1 MLDKKHV
8 VNVPEGAIVRSNRI
22 VLWTIEKH
30 YSKTKQYNNDTRR
43 QIGKALEADRTKM
56 YPNDNYKEL
65 FPDGYNECLGP
76 KLSPSWQS
84 IGLYTVLKAI
94 AGRLPLY
101 DCLYQAFGKEDTDLI
116 LDYAM
121 YCIAYESS
129 VSQHF
134 EKEMADKALF
144 SEKLR
149 SDSYLSDFFKNNLA
163 QEKIDLFLDLW
174 APAIIKH

>member
-116 LDYAM
+116 LDYCQLCTKVTLNVCNHHSSHSSLAKN
-121 YCIAYESS
+121 ESICS
-129 VSQHF
+129 S
-134 EKEMADKALF
+134 DRLLF
-144 SEKLR
+144 
-149 SDSYLSDFFKNNLA
+149 
-163 QEKIDLFLDLW
+163 
-174 APAIIKH
+174 